1 MMRAAV
7 SRSKWLD
14 ISVPVRSG
22 MVHWPGDPPVK
33 ISRALDMERG
43 DRHTLSRLSLGSHT
57 GTHVDAP
64 RHFIRN
70 GTGIDRMPLEIA
82 VGRARII
89 EVHDSES
96 IKPEEL
102 ARQRIRRG
110 ERLLFKT
117 RNSSRVWQT
126 DRFIEDFV
134 FISAPAADFLA
145 DRKVTLVGIDYLS
158 VGGFKAGGSDIHRIL
173 LHAGIWL
180 IEGLDLS
187 LASPGRYDLICLPLK
202 IVDGDGAPARAIVRP
217 AG

>member
-1 MMRAAV
+1 MTRAAV

-14 ISVPVRSG
+14 ISVPVRND
-22 MVHWPGDPPVK
+22 MVHWPSDPPVN
-33 ISRALDMERG
+33 ISRTLDMERG

-64 RHFIRN
+64 LHFIRS
-70 GTGIDRMPLEIA
+70 GIGIDRMPLEIA